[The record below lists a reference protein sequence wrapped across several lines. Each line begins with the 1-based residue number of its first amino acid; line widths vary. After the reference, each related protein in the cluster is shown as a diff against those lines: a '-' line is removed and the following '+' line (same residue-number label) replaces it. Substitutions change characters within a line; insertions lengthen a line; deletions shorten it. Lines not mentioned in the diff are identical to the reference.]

1 MKGEYLFHPDAEE
14 RWHGFLGH
22 MNPGPRGRRE
32 ERKGGAEEWGKVNG
46 RKEMGEG
53 RKG

>member
-1 MKGEYLFHPDAEE
+1 MAWVPRSHEPRTKGKEGGKE
-14 RWHGFLGH
+14 R
-22 MNPGPRGRRE
+22 
-32 ERKGGAEEWGKVNG
+32 GGTEEWGKVNG